1 MPNETSVPGDLED
14 ISTYI
19 AHWRIEG
26 IENAMRNAPDAFP
39 DYTQARE
46 DVKRE
51 QAYLIRKLNS
61 DDFALEPLIKAIMV
75 YHSEL
80 ILEVYKQA
88 VLDGGRLYH
97 AFITGELPIKE
108 DPE

>member
-1 MPNETSVPGDLED
+1 MPNETSVPGNLED
-14 ISTYI
+14 ISTGI
-19 AHWRIEG
+19 AHWRIES
-26 IENAMRNAPDAFP
+26 IKNTMRNAPDAFP

-46 DVKRE
+46 DIKRE
-51 QAYLIRKLNS
+51 QADLIRKLNS
-61 DDFALEPLIKAIMV
+61 DEFAMESLIKAMMA

-97 AFITGELPIKE
+97 AFVTGELPTKE